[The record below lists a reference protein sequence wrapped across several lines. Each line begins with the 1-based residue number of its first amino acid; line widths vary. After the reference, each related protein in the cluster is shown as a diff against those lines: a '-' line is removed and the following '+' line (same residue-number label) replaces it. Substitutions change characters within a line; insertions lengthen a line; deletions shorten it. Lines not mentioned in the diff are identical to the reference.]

1 MKKTYMKP
9 TMDVTQIQ
17 LEQVIATSDIPLSGS
32 KASTSDTGYTM
43 DDKDFDDYDEDLWQN
58 NR

>member
-17 LEQVIATSDIPLSGS
+17 LEQVIATSDIRLISDSP
-32 KASTSDTGYTM
+32 ASSTTDTGLTM
-43 DDKDFDDYDEDLWQN
+43 DSKDWDDYDEDLW
-58 NR
+58 

>member
-17 LEQVIATSDIPLSGS
+17 LEQVIATSDIRLISDS
-32 KASTSDTGYTM
+32 KASTSDTGLTM
-43 DDKDFDDYDEDLWQN
+43 DDKDFDDYDEDLW
-58 NR
+58 